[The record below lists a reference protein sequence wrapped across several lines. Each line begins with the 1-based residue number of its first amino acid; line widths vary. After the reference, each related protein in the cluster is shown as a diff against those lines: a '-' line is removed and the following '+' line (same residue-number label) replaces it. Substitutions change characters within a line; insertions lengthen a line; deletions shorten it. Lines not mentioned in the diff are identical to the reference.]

1 MDRRTLGEMLAEIA
15 DGAFAASAT
24 GIAMRATSMQLSLPV
39 EIRVRRGDMEPA
51 DTNVGDTKPG
61 DTPTLLGDV
70 PLFRWRT
77 DFDAPA
83 SRVTVHWH
91 ETPGAPSHEPAS

>member
-15 DGAFAASAT
+15 DGAVAAAGT
-24 GIAMRATSMQLSLPV
+24 GISVRATSMQLSLPV
-39 EIRVRRGDMEPA
+39 EIRVRQ
-51 DTNVGDTKPG
+51 G
-61 DTPTLLGDV
+61 DTPILLGDV

-83 SRVTVHWH
+83 SRVTVRWH
-91 ETPGAPSHEPAS
+91 EDAA